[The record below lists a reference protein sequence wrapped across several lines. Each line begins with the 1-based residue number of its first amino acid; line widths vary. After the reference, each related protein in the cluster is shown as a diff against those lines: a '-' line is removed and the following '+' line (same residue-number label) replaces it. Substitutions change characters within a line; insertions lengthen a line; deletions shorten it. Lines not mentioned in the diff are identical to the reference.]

1 MDYQRIEDSVLKS
14 SMDFFGQSAVNFFGI
29 FDFQYEKRISRSFSV
44 K

>member
-1 MDYQRIEDSVLKS
+1 MDYQKAEDSVLKS
-14 SMDFFGQSAVNFFGI
+14 AMDFFGQSVVSFFGI